1 MNKVIV
7 IYVKDKEYNHMFK
20 WNSIN
25 EFSEAIYN
33 NSGLPNKEDIVTEAY
48 IDDNLVDVGNTFEV
62 TLNKLKLILDI

>member
-33 NSGLPNKEDIVTEAY
+33 NSSLPNKEDIVTEAY

>member
-7 IYVKDKEYNHMFK
+7 IYIKGKEYNHMFK
-20 WNSIN
+20 WNSIR
-25 EFSEAIYN
+25 EFSEALYN
-33 NSGLPNKEDIVTEAY
+33 NDNLPNKEDIVTEAY